1 MTPIR
6 VLLVDDSSEFLEAVA
21 RFLSSDGR
29 IELIGSTYSG
39 QEVLQKVPDVKPDLI
54 LLDIAMPDMNGLEL
68 TRRIKAQPGAPRV
81 IILTLYDN
89 SEYRSAAGAV
99 QADGFVAKSELGEQ
113 LLPLI
118 HSLSYQQDPTR
129 KKSGQHRKAL
139 P

>member
-1 MTPIR
+1 MNPIR
-6 VLLVDDSSEFLEAVA
+6 VLLVDDSSEFLDAVA

-39 QEVLQKVPDVKPDLI
+39 QEVLQKVPDVRPDLI
-54 LLDIAMPDMNGLEL
+54 LMDIAMPDMNGLEL

-89 SEYRSAAGAV
+89 SEYRSAAGDV
-99 QADGFVAKSELGEQ
+99 EADGFIAKSELGEQ

-129 KKSGQHRKAL
+129 TKSGQHR
-139 P
+139 